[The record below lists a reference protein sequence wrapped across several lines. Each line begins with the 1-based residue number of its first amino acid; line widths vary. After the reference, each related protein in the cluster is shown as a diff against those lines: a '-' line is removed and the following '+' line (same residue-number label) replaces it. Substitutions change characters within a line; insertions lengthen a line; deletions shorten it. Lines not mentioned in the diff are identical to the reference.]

1 MNGRKPHICLIA
13 LMTDFG
19 TDDTYIGQMKGVI
32 LSIHPAANII
42 DLTHAVMPQHIAHGA
57 FLLGRTI
64 PFLPEGTITVS
75 VVDPGVGT
83 SRKPI
88 AVKTDRQI
96 FLAPDN
102 GLLTPVLAGQGII
115 ACSSIANP
123 DVMLPMQSATFHGR
137 DIFSPAAAHLAAG
150 FPFEKLGDALD
161 PASCVTLPLNFCRT
175 VDNGRVIEGS
185 VLFTDRFGNLVTTI
199 DSPLPGNPDEWHVE
213 AAGLPALPLSRTY
226 GDVPEGELLAYGG
239 SFGTIEIAVR
249 NGNAAL
255 MTSLTENTGVR
266 LVKTENPCRTETDRD
281 PS

>member
-1 MNGRKPHICLIA
+1 MNGRKPHIPLIA

-19 TDDTYIGQMKGVI
+19 TDDTYIGQMKSVI
-32 LSIHPAANII
+32 LSIHPAVNII

-57 FLLGRTI
+57 FLLERTV

-102 GLLTPVLAGQGII
+102 GLLTPVLAGQAII

-137 DIFSPAAAHLAAG
+137 DIFSPAAANLAAG
-150 FPFEKLGDALD
+150 FPFEKLGEPLD
-161 PASCVTLPLNFCRT
+161 PASCITLPSNGGRT
-175 VDNGRVIEGS
+175 EDNGRAIGGY
-185 VLFTDRFGNLVTTI
+185 VLFTDHFGNLVTTI
-199 DSPLPGNPDEWHVE
+199 DSALPGNPAEWRVE
-213 AAGLPALPLSRTY
+213 AAGMPSLPLSRTY
-226 GDVPEGELLAYGG
+226 GDVSEGELLAYGG

-255 MTSLTENTGVR
+255 MTGLRENDAVR
-266 LVKTENPCRTETDRD
+266 LVKSVNPCQT
-281 PS
+281 